1 MTACS
6 LRYQTLEFDNIDIHL
21 RTLKDRNQFDD
32 PQGEAK
38 ALGISSAQW
47 PLFGVI
53 WDSSQILAHEMEHF
67 SIHNKRI
74 LEVGCGI
81 ALSSVLLKRLNANIT
96 ATDYHP
102 EAERFLQEN
111 IKLNQS
117 GDIPFLRTNWNN
129 QKDTLGT
136 FDLIIGSDLLYE
148 KEHIT
153 LLSAF
158 IHRHANPH
166 CEVIIVD
173 PGRGNHA
180 AFSKQMTLLNYS
192 HTQHLPKNSHYLSH
206 PFKGKI
212 LHYQHQ
218 D

>member
-1 MTACS
+1 MTACQ
-6 LRYQTLEFDNIDIHL
+6 LRYQTIEFDNIDIHL

-32 PQGEAK
+32 PNGKAQ

-53 WDSSQILAHEMEHF
+53 WDSSQILAHEMEHYC
-67 SIHNKRI
+67 IENKKI
-74 LEVGCGI
+74 LEVGCGM
-81 ALSSVLLKRLNANIT
+81 ALSSMLLKKRNANIT

-102 EAERFLQEN
+102 EVEAFLQEN

-117 GDIPFLRTNWNN
+117 GHIPFLRTNW
-129 QKDTLGT
+129 KDTQDNLGC

-148 KEHIT
+148 KEHIN

-166 CEVIIVD
+166 CEVVIVD

-180 AFSKQMTLLNYS
+180 AFSRKMKQLNYS
-192 HTQHLPKNSHYLSH
+192 FTPYLPKSAYPLSH
-206 PFKGKI
+206 AFKGKI
-212 LHYQHQ
+212 LHFLHQ